1 MEDECTSLASL
12 TQLALSLQK
21 LIALRLRIWSLCASV
36 KFCSFLGLCLQ
47 NTLYTRKSGEFYQI
61 MSCVMCKSYLK

>member
-47 NTLYTRKSGEFYQI
+47 STQGNQVNSIRL
-61 MSCVMCKSYLK
+61 CLV